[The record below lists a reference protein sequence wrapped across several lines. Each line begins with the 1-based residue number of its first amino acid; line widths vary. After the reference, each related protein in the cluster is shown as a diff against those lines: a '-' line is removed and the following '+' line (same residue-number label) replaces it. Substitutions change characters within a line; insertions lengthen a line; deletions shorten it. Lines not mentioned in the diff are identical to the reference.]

1 MWDGRSHSRLHFSA
15 INLGGFVTGF
25 LLFNMLKWIAYEECN
40 GCIEVAHMNEFAY
53 SSEESDRDNCF
64 PSMSQSV
71 AAPLVELTA
80 KLVFV
85 LLKYSNFNIFFCA

>member
-1 MWDGRSHSRLHFSA
+1 
-15 INLGGFVTGF
+15 
-25 LLFNMLKWIAYEECN
+25 
-40 GCIEVAHMNEFAY
+40 MNEFAY